1 MYLLECEYAL
11 NGKYLEFLNIFID
24 RNMLNYTK
32 AKPYQAFAFK
42 DSRVTALS
50 FDLELRKRVFSASVV
65 VDAASK

>member
-1 MYLLECEYAL
+1 MYLLECEYTL
-11 NGKYLEFLNIFID
+11 NGKYLKYLNIFID
-24 RNMLNYTK
+24 RNMLDAK
-32 AKPYQAFAFK
+32 AKPYQACAFG